1 MLEWL
6 QDRLSRQH
14 GIAIW
19 VIKQC
24 DDTTLHLCGKGM
36 AEGTERMSRRRRTLA
51 RGTFV
56 GPVRIGEHHEVL
68 HSDLFARLP
77 LRDELRLIDEREAEY
92 AGRRYHVSWVPERC
106 WRFQG
111 PLISQPQRNDG
122 KLRFVSH
129 EDVAAIREKTAASS
143 AQAMPPRTS
152 DGWSLAA
159 RDDD

>member
-6 QDRLSRQH
+6 QDRLSRQQ

-19 VIKQC
+19 VVKQV

-36 AEGTERMSRRRRTLA
+36 AEGTERVSRRRRALG

-68 HSDLFARLP
+68 HSNLFAWLP
-77 LRDELRLIDEREAEY
+77 LRDELRLIDDREVEY

-111 PLISQPQRNDG
+111 PLISHPQRNDG

-129 EDVAAIREKTAASS
+129 EDVAAIREKTTAPSASTTPS
-143 AQAMPPRTS
+143 RNV